1 MARIGILGG
10 TFDPI
15 HNGHLALGK
24 QAYEEFGLER
34 IWFMP
39 SGTPPHKKDHRITEG
54 KMRRDMVM
62 LAIAD
67 IPCFLYSDFEMERE
81 GNTYTALLWVTAWIL
96 WAGWEYKKDRGPWRS
111 RLPTFPISTAL

>member
-67 IPCFLYSDFEMERE
+67 IPCFNGAGGQYLYGPDPHTPER
-81 GNTYTALLWVTAWIL
+81 GTQ
-96 WAGWEYKKDRGPWRS
+96 
-111 RLPTFPISTAL
+111 